1 MSPPLLEIVLQFTID
16 KGKNIIKFEQSVSS
30 MAYAIKINKR
40 ERKKIE
46 RRIKGRSNIKE
57 VDELTYQDDEQVSS
71 FDSKKKTF
79 RLYGHSPTY
88 NLLQSECQWITL
100 TKIYS
105 MDNIDQDILK
115 GKKLRILT
123 IKKCLMVGWLANHV
137 GHAMAKIKLLLFKK
151 VLCSQF
157 GEEDSHYLQTKQR
170 NVFFLLLFYA
180 CHMLEWCNG
189 CLYIKFEM
197 LSMNHH
203 KHIIL

>member
-1 MSPPLLEIVLQFTID
+1 MDTKKQNPITEYTFRIIIHVQNIGSRERFPTKKLKFSTHSYDQKHNSALSPPLLEIVLQFTID

-100 TKIYS
+100 TEIYLKKKKIE
-105 MDNIDQDILK
+105 N
-115 GKKLRILT
+115 
-123 IKKCLMVGWLANHV
+123 
-137 GHAMAKIKLLLFKK
+137 
-151 VLCSQF
+151 
-157 GEEDSHYLQTKQR
+157 
-170 NVFFLLLFYA
+170 
-180 CHMLEWCNG
+180 
-189 CLYIKFEM
+189 LYD
-197 LSMNHH
+197 
-203 KHIIL
+203 